1 MGRVIG
7 IDLGT
12 TNSCVA
18 VMEAGN
24 PVVIPN
30 LEGSRITPSVV
41 AISDEGERL
50 VGAVAKRQAI
60 TNASNTVFAIKRMM
74 GRKFDSAEV
83 ERIGVSYPYEIVK
96 SQNGDA
102 AVSIGGRPYSPPEI
116 SSIILKK
123 MKEFAEEYLGETVTE
138 AVITVPAYFDD
149 AQRQAT
155 RDAGR
160 IAGLDVKRII
170 NEPTAAALAYG
181 LSKRSSGRV
190 AVYDLGGGTFDISIM
205 ELGDGVFQVRTTH
218 GDTFLGGEDVD
229 SKIVDMLA
237 DEFERMYGV
246 DLRSDV
252 VALQRLRDASEK
264 AKIDLSAAREVDINL
279 PFIYADDSGPK
290 HLQIKLT
297 RAQLEALCEDLIER
311 TLDHCRQAL
320 ADAGLKASDLDEV
333 LLVGGMTKMPL
344 VQQRVTSFFGTQAS
358 RNVNPDEAVAV
369 GAAIQAGIIQGDVG
383 DVVLLDVVPLSL
395 GIETQGG
402 MFTKLIERNT
412 AIPCS
417 TTEVFTT
424 AEDYQPMV
432 NIHVLQGERPMARDN
447 KSLARFELIGIP
459 PARRGIP
466 KVEVSFEVDVNG
478 ILSVSARDLGTG
490 NVQTVRVRP
499 TSGLSERDIERIIN
513 EAEDSSRE
521 DDKRQEV
528 ANLKNRADGLMYT
541 TERSLEEFLNY
552 LTDDEVAAINADLEA
567 CRRARGSN
575 DMATIIQA
583 IKNLEKSSY
592 RIAELMYRDSSV

>member
-41 AISDEGERL
+41 AFSDEGERL

-60 TNASNTVFAIKRMM
+60 TNATNTVFAIKRMM
-74 GRKFDSAEV
+74 GRKFDSPEV
-83 ERIGVSYPYEIVK
+83 ARIQSSYPYEIVK
-96 SQNGDA
+96 APNGDA
-102 AVSIGGRPYSPPEI
+102 AVSIGGRNYSPPEI
-116 SSIILKK
+116 SAIILKR

-160 IAGLDVKRII
+160 IAGLEVKRII

-229 SKIVDMLA
+229 SKIVDLLA
-237 DEFERMYGV
+237 GEFERLNGI
-246 DLRSDV
+246 DLRTDV

-264 AKIDLSAAREVDINL
+264 AKIDLSASREVDINL
-279 PFIYADDSGPK
+279 PFIYADEGGPK
-290 HLQIKLT
+290 HLQVRLT
-297 RAQLEALCEDLIER
+297 RTQLEALVEDIIER
-311 TLDHCRQAL
+311 TLEHCSQAL

-344 VQQRVTSFFGTQAS
+344 VQQRVTGFFGAQAS

-402 MFTKLIERNT
+402 MFTRQIERNT

-490 NVQTVRVRP
+490 NVQSVRVRP
-499 TSGLSERDIERIIN
+499 TSGLSERDIDRIIT
-513 EAEDSSRE
+513 EADERARE
-521 DDKRQEV
+521 DERRQEL

-552 LTDDEVAAINADLEA
+552 LSDDEVAAINSDLEA
-567 CRRARGSN
+567 CRRARGGS
-575 DMATIIQA
+575 DVAAIVQA

-592 RIAELMYRDSSV
+592 RIAELMYRDSNA

>member
-1 MGRVIG
+1 
-7 IDLGT
+7 
-12 TNSCVA
+12 
-18 VMEAGN
+18 MEAGN

-41 AISDEGERL
+41 AVSDDGERL

-74 GRKFDSAEV
+74 GRKFESPEV
-83 ERIGVSYPYEIVK
+83 GRISSSYPYEIVK
-96 SQNGDA
+96 APNGDA
-102 AVSIGGRPYSPPEI
+102 AVSIGGKNFSPPEI
-116 SSIILKK
+116 SAIILKR

-160 IAGLDVKRII
+160 IAGLEVKRII

-205 ELGDGVFQVRTTH
+205 ELGDGVFQVRTTQ

-237 DEFERMYGV
+237 SEFMRLHGI
-246 DLRSDV
+246 DLRKDV

-264 AKIDLSAAREVDINL
+264 AKIDLSASREVDINL
-279 PFIYADDSGPK
+279 PFIYADEAGPK
-290 HLQIKLT
+290 HLQIRLT
-297 RAQLEALCEDLIER
+297 RTQLEALVEDLIQR
-311 TLDHCRQAL
+311 TLEHCSQAL

-344 VQQRVTSFFGTQAS
+344 VQQRVTSFFGAQVS

-383 DVVLLDVVPLSL
+383 GVVLLDVVPLSL

-402 MFTKLIERNT
+402 MFTHLIERNT

-490 NVQTVRVRP
+490 NVQNVRVRP
-499 TSGLSERDIERIIN
+499 TSGLGERDIERIIT
-513 EAEDSSRE
+513 EADERARE
-521 DDKRQEV
+521 DERRQEL

-541 TERSLEEFLNY
+541 TERSLEEFMNY

-567 CRRARGSN
+567 CRRTRNGS
-575 DMATIIQA
+575 DASAIIQA

-592 RIAELMYRDSSV
+592 RIAELMYRDSNV

>member
-41 AISDEGERL
+41 AVSDDGERL

-74 GRKFDSAEV
+74 GRKFESPEV
-83 ERIGVSYPYEIVK
+83 GRISSSYPYEIVK
-96 SQNGDA
+96 APNGDA
-102 AVSIGGRPYSPPEI
+102 AVSIGGKNFSPPEI
-116 SSIILKK
+116 SAIILKR

-160 IAGLDVKRII
+160 IAGLEVKRII

-205 ELGDGVFQVRTTH
+205 ELGDGVFQVRTTQ

-237 DEFERMYGV
+237 SEFMRLHGI
-246 DLRSDV
+246 DLRKDV

-264 AKIDLSAAREVDINL
+264 AKIDLSASREVDINL
-279 PFIYADDSGPK
+279 PFIYADEAGPK
-290 HLQIKLT
+290 HLQIRLT
-297 RAQLEALCEDLIER
+297 RTQLEALVEDLIQR
-311 TLDHCRQAL
+311 TLEHCSQAL

-344 VQQRVTSFFGTQAS
+344 VQQRVTSFFGAQVS

-383 DVVLLDVVPLSL
+383 GVVLLDVVPLSL

-402 MFTKLIERNT
+402 MFTHLIERNT

-490 NVQTVRVRP
+490 NVQNVRVRP
-499 TSGLSERDIERIIN
+499 TSGLGERDIERIIT
-513 EAEDSSRE
+513 EADERARE
-521 DDKRQEV
+521 DERRQEL

-541 TERSLEEFLNY
+541 TERSLEEFMNY

-567 CRRARGSN
+567 CRRTRNGS
-575 DMATIIQA
+575 DASAIIQA

-592 RIAELMYRDSSV
+592 RIAELMYRDSNV

>member
-41 AISDEGERL
+41 AVSDDGERL

-74 GRKFDSAEV
+74 GRKFESPEV
-83 ERIGVSYPYEIVK
+83 GRISSSYPYEIVK
-96 SQNGDA
+96 APNGDA
-102 AVSIGGRPYSPPEI
+102 AVSIGGKVFSPPEI
-116 SSIILKK
+116 SAIILKR

-149 AQRQAT
+149 AQRQST

-160 IAGLDVKRII
+160 IAGLEVKRII

-237 DEFERMYGV
+237 SEFMRLYGI
-246 DLRSDV
+246 DLRKDV

-264 AKIDLSAAREVDINL
+264 AKIDLSASREVDINL
-279 PFIYADDSGPK
+279 PFIYADEAGPK
-290 HLQIKLT
+290 HLQIRLT
-297 RAQLEALCEDLIER
+297 RTQLEALVEDLIQR
-311 TLDHCRQAL
+311 TLEHCSQAL

-344 VQQRVTSFFGTQAS
+344 VQQRVTSFFGAQAS

-402 MFTKLIERNT
+402 MFTRQIERNT

-447 KSLARFELIGIP
+447 KSLARFELIGLP

-466 KVEVSFEVDVNG
+466 KVEVTFEVDVNG

-490 NVQTVRVRP
+490 NAQNVRVRP
-499 TSGLSERDIERIIN
+499 TSGLGERDIERIIT
-513 EAEDSSRE
+513 EADERARE
-521 DDKRQEV
+521 DERRQEL

-541 TERSLEEFLNY
+541 TERSLEEFMNY
-552 LTDDEVAAINADLEA
+552 LTDDEVAAINADLEV
-567 CRRARGSN
+567 CRRTRNGSE
-575 DMATIIQA
+575 ASAIIQA

-592 RIAELMYRDSSV
+592 RIAELMYRDSNV

>member
-1 MGRVIG
+1 
-7 IDLGT
+7 
-12 TNSCVA
+12 
-18 VMEAGN
+18 MEAGN

-83 ERIGVSYPYEIVK
+83 ERIGASYPYEIVK
-96 SQNGDA
+96 AQNGDA
-102 AVSIGGRPYSPPEI
+102 AVSIGGRAYSPPEI
-116 SSIILKK
+116 SAIILKK

-155 RDAGR
+155 RNAGR

-229 SKIVDMLA
+229 SRIVDMLA

-297 RAQLEALCEDLIER
+297 RAQLEALCEELIER

-320 ADAGLKASDLDEV
+320 ADAGMKASDLDEV

-358 RNVNPDEAVAV
+358 RNVNPDEAVGV

-592 RIAELMYRDSSV
+592 RIAELMYRDSTV

>member
-1 MGRVIG
+1 
-7 IDLGT
+7 
-12 TNSCVA
+12 
-18 VMEAGN
+18 MEAGN

-83 ERIGVSYPYEIVK
+83 ERIGASYPYEIVK
-96 SQNGDA
+96 AQNGDA

-116 SSIILKK
+116 SAIILKK

-229 SKIVDMLA
+229 SRIVDMLA

-297 RAQLEALCEDLIER
+297 RAQLEALCEELIER

-320 ADAGLKASDLDEV
+320 ADAGMKASDLDEV

-358 RNVNPDEAVAV
+358 RNVNPDEAVGV

-592 RIAELMYRDSSV
+592 RIAELMYRDSTV

>member
-1 MGRVIG
+1 
-7 IDLGT
+7 
-12 TNSCVA
+12 
-18 VMEAGN
+18 MEAGN

-83 ERIGVSYPYEIVK
+83 ERIGASYPYEIVK
-96 SQNGDA
+96 AQNGDA
-102 AVSIGGRPYSPPEI
+102 AVSIGGRSYSPPEI
-116 SSIILKK
+116 SAIILKK

-229 SKIVDMLA
+229 SRIVDMLA

-297 RAQLEALCEDLIER
+297 RAQLEALCEELIER

-320 ADAGLKASDLDEV
+320 ADAGMKASDLDEV

-358 RNVNPDEAVAV
+358 RNVNPDEAVGV

-592 RIAELMYRDSSV
+592 RIAELMYRDSTV

>member
-18 VMEAGN
+18 VIEAGN

-41 AISDEGERL
+41 AFTDEGERL

-60 TNASNTVFAIKRMM
+60 TNARNTVFAIKRMM
-74 GRKFDSAEV
+74 GRKFDSPEV
-83 ERIGVSYPYEIVK
+83 QRILNSYPYEIVK
-96 SQNGDA
+96 AQNGDA
-102 AVSIGGRPYSPPEI
+102 AVNVAGRKYSPPEL
-116 SSIILKK
+116 SAVILKR

-160 IAGLDVKRII
+160 IAGLDVKRIV

-229 SKIVDMLA
+229 GRIVDMLA
-237 DEFERMYGV
+237 GEFERIHGV
-246 DLRSDV
+246 DLRHDV
-252 VALQRLRDASEK
+252 VALQRLRDAAEK
-264 AKIDLSAAREVDINL
+264 AKIDLSASREVDINL
-279 PFIYADDSGPK
+279 PFIFADDSGPK
-290 HLQIKLT
+290 HLQVRLT
-297 RAQLEALCEDLIER
+297 RSQLEGLVEDLIDR
-311 TLDHCRQAL
+311 TLDHCKQAL
-320 ADAGLKASDLDEV
+320 ADAGMKASDLDEV
-333 LLVGGMTKMPL
+333 LLVGGMTKMPM
-344 VQQRVTSFFGTQAS
+344 VQQKVTSFFGTQAS

-402 MFTKLIERNT
+402 MFTKLIDRNT

-417 TTEVFTT
+417 TNEVFTT

-490 NVQTVRVRP
+490 NLQTVRVRP
-499 TSGLSERDIERIIN
+499 TSGLSERDIERIVG
-513 EAEDSSRE
+513 EADDRVRE
-521 DDKRQEV
+521 DEKRQEV

-552 LTDDEVAAINADLEA
+552 LTDDEVAAINSDLEN
-567 CRRARGSN
+567 CRRARSGT
-575 DMATIIQA
+575 DPATIIQA

-592 RIAELMYRDSSV
+592 RIAELMYRDSNG